1 MATSLQSNVT
11 GIATVA
17 PFAGAMSVGA
27 AGVGL
32 DAFTVSV
39 ALRLTPSVPEMTA
52 DVEDDTAG
60 VLTVNVRLVAPAD
73 TVTLAGTV
81 AAAVLLLESVTT
93 APPDG
98 AAPDNVTVPCDELP
112 PVTLAGE
119 SDSDASVG
127 ELVPP
132 GETVSIAPQV
142 VLRSA

>member
-1 MATSLQSNVT
+1 MAPL
-11 GIATVA
+11 
-17 PFAGAMSVGA
+17 AGATSVGA
-27 AGVGL
+27 PGVGL

-52 DVEDDTAG
+52 DVEDDTAC
-60 VLTVNVRLVAPAD
+60 VLTVKVRLVAPAD

-98 AAPDNVTVPCDELP
+98 AALDNVTVPCDALP

-119 SDSDASVG
+119 SDNDDSVG
-127 ELVPP
+127 VPP
-132 GETVSIAPQV
+132 PPAVTVSTAPQV
-142 VLRSA
+142 VFSTA